1 MKKLLLIIAVI
12 AIAAFVAWQ
21 FFPRKEEKTED
32 IKKDEPLSIA
42 KNSSVFDIAFS
53 KLMSDYYAVH
63 DALVE
68 WDTAKANLAAK
79 AVEMKADSL
88 PFSEL
93 KGDSS
98 IILTAK
104 NFAISI
110 SSEMKGFIGEDS
122 IEQKRRSF
130 NMLTDEMYNI
140 IRTVRYSGET
150 IYHIKCPMA
159 FKETEE
165 GYWLS
170 SVKKVV
176 NPYFGNN
183 DPKYKNKM
191 LGCGEVVDSLDFTK
205 K

>member
-1 MKKLLLIIAVI
+1 MKKLLLIIAVV
-12 AIAAFVAWQ
+12 ALAVFVAWQ
-21 FFPRKEEKTED
+21 FFPGKEEKTEY
-32 IKKDEPLSIA
+32 IKKDEPLSID

-53 KLMSDYYAVH
+53 KLMSDYYAIH

-68 WDTAKANLAAK
+68 WDTTTANHAAIALEK
-79 AVEMKADSL
+79 KADSL
-88 PFSEL
+88 PFAEL

-170 SVKKVV
+170 NVNKIV
-176 NPYFGNN
+176 NPYLGKNH
-183 DPKYKNKM
+183 PVYKSKM